1 MRDLEVVNF
10 AQPIAVIAGT
20 GFVQRIKL
28 SLVKGEIAFIKKII
42 FHATGPI
49 IWQTVYTD
57 PEKELADIVNSL
69 TGAGFAAL
77 GDRDIIAFNMAETGA
92 VVRDFPEPGYKVARD
107 LACSGDVPSSTT
119 IAVAITVYF
128 MRQRASVKEIEDLII
143 ARR

>member
-10 AQPIAVIAGT
+10 ARSVTVTAGT
-20 GFVQRIKL
+20 GFVERIRL

-49 IWQTVYTD
+49 VWQTVYAD
-57 PEKELADIVNSL
+57 PEKELTDIVNSL

-77 GDRDIIAFNMAETGA
+77 GDRDVLAFNMAETGA
-92 VVRDFPEPGYKVARD
+92 IVRDFPEPGYKVARD

-119 IAVAITVYF
+119 IAVAIAVF
-128 MRQRASVKEIEDLII
+128 FVRQRASVKEIEDLII